1 MEYFYTPPKL
11 ISSSELIIE
20 GDEFA
25 HLTHVMRKTI
35 GDSIR
40 VVDGVGTAYDATI
53 TGLNKRSAQCAITG
67 AHKRLH
73 EPDID
78 VTLGVGILKNP
89 SRFDFLVEKV
99 TELGVNTIVPLL
111 TERTIPRPNDG
122 VERARHAKTERWQKL
137 ALAAMKQSGR
147 CVLPVIGEL
156 TSFKKFVTS
165 TPTDCL
171 KLVLH
176 EQSTRPIATPL
187 AGNSHNRL
195 RLCIGPEGGFAE
207 DEITFAEGEGFL
219 PVSLGQTRLRTET
232 AAIAAAVRALQ

>member
-11 ISSSELIIE
+11 ISPSELIIE

-35 GDSIR
+35 GDPIR
-40 VVDGVGTAYDATI
+40 VVDGVGTAYDVKI
-53 TGLNKRSAQCAITG
+53 IGIDKRSARCAITG

-78 VTLGVGILKNP
+78 LTLGVGILKNP

-111 TERTIPRPNDG
+111 TGRTIPR
-122 VERARHAKTERWQKL
+122 HAKVERWQKL

-147 CVLPVIGEL
+147 CVLPVIGDL
-156 TSFKKFVTS
+156 TSFNEFVTS
-165 TPTDCL
+165 APTDCL
-171 KLVLH
+171 KFVLH
-176 EQSTRPIATPL
+176 EQSTQPIATPL
-187 AGNSHNRL
+187 ASNSHNIL
-195 RLCIGPEGGFAE
+195 RLCIGPEGGFAD
-207 DEITFAEGEGFL
+207 DEIAFAEGEGFL
-219 PVSLGQTRLRTET
+219 SVSLGQTRLRTET

>member
-1 MEYFYTPPKL
+1 MEYFYTPPRL
-11 ISSSELIIE
+11 ISALELIIE

-25 HLTHVMRKTI
+25 HLTHVMRKAI

-53 TGLNKRSAQCAITG
+53 TGIDKRSARCEITG

-111 TERTIPRPNDG
+111 TGRTIPK
-122 VERARHAKTERWQKL
+122 HAKVERWQKL
-137 ALAAMKQSGR
+137 ALAAMKQCGR
-147 CVLPVIGEL
+147 CVLPIIGEL
-156 TSFKKFVTS
+156 TPFEEFVTS
-165 TPTDCL
+165 APTDCL

-176 EQSTRPIATPL
+176 EQSTQPIATPL
-187 AGNSHNRL
+187 ASNSHKTL
-195 RLCIGPEGGFAE
+195 RLCIGPEGGFA
-207 DEITFAEGEGFL
+207 DKEITFAEGEGFVA
-219 PVSLGQTRLRTET
+219 VSLGKTRLRTET
-232 AAIAAAVRALQ
+232 AAIVATATALQ